1 MKNTIQLCLL
11 FSLGQCFGMNVPDTT
26 TLPKQPREETTTL
39 PKDPRGVVPDNC
51 WDIFEPF
58 EPAAVARGVDPDAIN
73 LGNIAE
79 PLEPAAV
86 EMDLVHK
93 KSSTMD
99 CGQTVDL
106 ATVDMAVFQTT
117 RYGVSRY
124 PPGQN
129 CQWTLEAPAGATV
142 ELYFSMFD
150 LAYGDWF
157 IVRGKDYYWGSI
169 YQPIALPIQLGS
181 DENSISF
188 RFYSNND
195 RSRGWGFR

>member
-1 MKNTIQLCLL
+1 MKNALLCLL
-11 FSLGQCFGMNVPDTT
+11 FSLGYGFGMNVPETT
-26 TLPKQPREETTTL
+26 NLPKQPREETTIL
-39 PKDPRGVVPDNC
+39 PKDPRGEVTDV
-51 WDIFEPF
+51 
-58 EPAAVARGVDPDAIN
+58 IN
-73 LGNIAE
+73 LGDIVE
-79 PLEPAAV
+79 PLEPTAV

-93 KSSTMD
+93 KSSPMN
-99 CGQTVDL
+99 CGQSVDL
-106 ATVDMAVFQTT
+106 ETVGMAVLQTR
-117 RYGVSRY
+117 RYGVGYY

-169 YQPIALPIQLGS
+169 WQPIALPLKLGP

-195 RSRGWGFR
+195 RSRGWGFRLVDQIKSFL